1 MTTVAVVMPCFSEAR
16 WTDILRAVDSAAA
29 QTVPVELIVV
39 VDHNDTL
46 LHRLRRELGD
56 RARVVANQY
65 SRGAS
70 GGRNTGALV
79 STAELIAFL
88 DDDEVA
94 EPTWIEELLRAHRA
108 APFATGVGGA
118 IEARWPGGAPRW
130 FPEEFS
136 WVVGGSI
143 PRRGGTDVRNVWG
156 ANMLVRRSALLAV
169 GGFSNDF
176 GKVGDASQ
184 PEDTE
189 LCLRLNAHTGPDA
202 RWRFTP
208 SAVVWHEVPPERRTF
223 RFFLRRSHLEG
234 AGKRHM
240 AALPTA
246 GDHVLAEE
254 AAYVRSVLLAG
265 VGRNLVAALRGDL
278 AGGLGR
284 AAAIVAGVAAA
295 GLGYLTA
302 RPGARRPAPPVAVV
316 DDLERETPGEVRATP
331 ARRPRAGGAR

>member
-1 MTTVAVVMPCFSEAR
+1 MSTVAVVIPCFSEAR
-16 WTDILRAVDSAAA
+16 WADILRAVDSAAR

-79 STAELIAFL
+79 SEAELVAFL

-94 EPTWIEELLRAHRA
+94 EPTWIEELLRAHHA

-118 IEARWPGGAPRW
+118 IEARWPDGAPRW
-130 FPEEFS
+130 FPPEFS

-156 ANMLVRRSALLAV
+156 ANMLVRRAALLAV
-169 GGFSNDF
+169 GGFSNSF

-189 LCLRLNAHTGPDA
+189 LCLRLSAHAGPGS

-208 SAVVWHEVPPERRTF
+208 AAVVWHEVPPERRTF

-246 GDHVLAEE
+246 GEHVLAEE
-254 AAYVRSVLLAG
+254 AAYVRSLLLRG
-265 VGRNLVAALRGDL
+265 VGRNLVAVLRGDVT
-278 AGGLGR
+278 GGLTR
-284 AAAIVAGVAAA
+284 AAAIIAGVAAA

-302 RPGARRPAPPVAVV
+302 RPSTRRPAALVAVP
-316 DDLERETPGEVRATP
+316 DTPDRESPSEGGAVP
-331 ARRPRAGGAR
+331 ARRPRAGGAL